1 MKDIFLVD
9 MDETLLDFPRTEREN
24 LYRTLLKFGIQADE
38 KQLSRFHEINDSLW
52 KKLERGEITRAR
64 LILERFE
71 IFFQEYGF
79 QADIETVAKS
89 YYAGF
94 QEICFPYDG
103 ALEFIKA
110 LSVLGRVYIVT
121 NGSTL
126 IQERHIEDAG
136 FLPYIEDAFISEEI
150 GFNKPSMEY
159 ADYVEARIE
168 NYQRDRAIWI
178 GDSLTSDG
186 KCACGRGID
195 FILYAAKGVPE
206 GFTGISATNYQE
218 VLDGIK
224 RL

>member
-1 MKDIFLVD
+1 MKDIFLLD
-9 MDETLLDFPRTEREN
+9 MDETLLDFPKTEREN
-24 LYRTLLKFGIQADE
+24 LHRTLLKFGIAADD
-38 KQLSRFHEINDSLW
+38 KQLSRFHEINDLLW

-71 IFFQEYGF
+71 IFFGEYGF

-89 YYAGF
+89 YFAGF

-103 ALEFIKA
+103 ALGFVKA

-121 NGSTL
+121 NGSAL
-126 IQERHIEDAG
+126 IQKRHIEDAG
-136 FLPYIEDAFISEEI
+136 FLPYIKGAFISEEI

-159 ADYVEARIE
+159 ADYVESHIE
-168 NYQRDRAIWI
+168 NYDRARAVWI

-186 KCACGRGID
+186 KCARSRGID
-195 FILYAAKGVPE
+195 FVLYAPKGAPE
-206 GFTGISATNYQE
+206 GYAGMSAANYQE
-218 VLDGIK
+218 ALERIK